1 MGVLNKIKSA
11 TLVETIVATVLILIL
26 FVISSL
32 MINNIFRNNFLSNT
46 DDVERRLITLE
57 YQLQNHQIDI
67 PYNET
72 YENWEIMLERQAE
85 SKDGVILMN
94 AHKKGTK
101 KAIEKTV
108 YFEE

>member
-1 MGVLNKIKSA
+1 MGILSKIKSA

-32 MINNIFRNNFLSNT
+32 IINNIFRNNFLSNT
-46 DDVERRLITLE
+46 DNIERRLTNLE
-57 YQLQNHQIDI
+57 YQLQHHQIDI

-72 YENWEIMLERQAE
+72 YENWEIILKRYAG
-85 SKDGVILMN
+85 SNDGIILMN
-94 AHKKGTK
+94 AQKKEAK